1 MSRSERKRERRQSNI
16 KMSSL
21 MPSKSDNTESENNS
35 DSLAINMIPNVLPA
49 SNVGLNRKSNPQNSS
64 NGELDSSMNN
74 SQDDLP
80 LDEILGSRNSETFD
94 QLKSSKASSIHDLTG
109 PDQPLATAVLSKIKV
124 EKPKILAA
132 FRQAMKVNY
141 DKFDPQKISIAP
153 ELNVDGIDKAD
164 VVKECYK
171 KIVLYRY

>member
-1 MSRSERKRERRQSNI
+1 
-16 KMSSL
+16 
-21 MPSKSDNTESENNS
+21 MPSKSENTGLENNS
-35 DSLAINMIPNVLPA
+35 DSLAINMIPNVPPA
-49 SNVGLNRKSNPQNSS
+49 SNARSNRKSYAENSP

-80 LDEILGSRNSETFD
+80 LDEILGSRNSETSD
-94 QLKSSKASSIHDLTG
+94 LLKSSKASSIHDLTG
-109 PDQPLATAVLSKIKV
+109 PDQQPSTAVLSKIKD
-124 EKPKILAA
+124 EKPKVLAA

-171 KIVLYRY
+171 KTIFYRLVNFHEIFVT